1 MMTSDTILRPPP
13 LTVLRRAVARGVR
26 DPDTRSVLIGLAGV
40 VLIHLLLWLLGP
52 AVLRFKAVPVTARPE
67 STERNFSIELEPEVQ
82 VQPQPKPAAPFR
94 FVETNPEAPENVPDK
109 TNNFAAQNQQ
119 VAQQKPTP
127 EGRSDRPALEG
138 RTDIE
143 STQIVSGRLTQPQEF
158 TAAPPLPAEAPPS
171 PEVVPAPRREQ
182 NPLSGGEKVEGD
194 NREGYGSSLAKRL
207 DRAQPVPERVEG
219 ANEGEGTTAQPAPR
233 PAIDPLRPQARPQLV
248 KTIQTRPA
256 ILAENKFGTTN
267 IGPTAVDARWSN
279 YGAYLQRMIDSVQIQ
294 WERIVIEQK
303 ANPVGG
309 SSVTVKFAMNDEGRI
324 VDIGVENST
333 ANDTA
338 TRACVSAITDRM
350 PYGPWTDDMKAV
362 LGDRQQMTFT
372 FYYQ

>member
-52 AVLRFKAVPVTARPE
+52 AVLRFEAVPVTARPE

-171 PEVVPAPRREQ
+171 PEVVPAPRRDRI
-182 NPLSGGEKVEGD
+182 PFPV
-194 NREGYGSSLAKRL
+194 AKRS
-207 DRAQPVPERVEG
+207 RA
-219 ANEGEGTTAQPAPR
+219 TTARATVAVSPSAWIALSQCRNAWRAPTRGRGRPPSPPRAPR
-233 PAIDPLRPQARPQLV
+233 SIRSGRRP
-248 KTIQTRPA
+248 
-256 ILAENKFGTTN
+256 
-267 IGPTAVDARWSN
+267 
-279 YGAYLQRMIDSVQIQ
+279 
-294 WERIVIEQK
+294 
-303 ANPVGG
+303 
-309 SSVTVKFAMNDEGRI
+309 GR
-324 VDIGVENST
+324 N
-333 ANDTA
+333 
-338 TRACVSAITDRM
+338 
-350 PYGPWTDDMKAV
+350 W
-362 LGDRQQMTFT
+362 
-372 FYYQ
+372 